1 MPKNPPL
8 AARQFSPNERRHL
21 LTFALIAVFIASLFS
36 LDLNTSTLHSGS
48 WATLSR
54 LGESLLQPD
63 LSPAL
68 MKLALESSLLT
79 FCYAL
84 ISLSLAVIFGGF
96 LAIFAANVLFHA
108 PLLALFARGILG
120 ALRAVHELIWAWF
133 FVAAV
138 GLNPVG
144 AVFALAIPYAGY
156 LGKIFADT
164 LQNVP
169 KKPLIALE
177 QSGANRWQLF
187 AYGYLPQALPL
198 MLSYTMYRLECAIR
212 SSSVLSFVGLG
223 GIGMQIQL
231 SLQDLKY
238 EQIWTLLGFL
248 VAMIML
254 IDRWSYAV
262 RKRV

>member
-1 MPKNPPL
+1 MGRNQPL
-8 AARQFSPNERRHL
+8 SLNERRNILTIAL
-21 LTFALIAVFIASLFS
+21 LCAFLATLFS
-36 LDLNTSTLHSGS
+36 LDLTTGSSGIMHSGG

-54 LGESLLQPD
+54 LANSLLNPD
-63 LSPAL
+63 ISPAL
-68 MKLALESSLLT
+68 IKLALESSLLT

-84 ISLSLAVIFGGF
+84 ISLSLAVIVGF
-96 LAIFAANVLFHA
+96 
-108 PLLALFARGILG
+108 LLALLASGVLFSSLWLQISARGILG
-120 ALRAVHELIWAWF
+120 ALRAIHELIWAWF

-144 AVFALAIPYAGY
+144 AVFALAIPYSGY

-164 LQNVP
+164 LQGVP
-169 KKPLIALE
+169 QKPIIALQ
-177 QSGANRWQLF
+177 QSGANRLQRLC
-187 AYGYLPQALPL
+187 YGYLPQALPM

-238 EQIWTLLGFL
+238 EQIWTFLFFL

-262 RKRV
+262 RQRV